1 MSDIRHHPPAQ
12 VPQSDVSADDEEAPT
27 GVISRITV
35 DSPGPAESGDR
46 QRAEHGPGQAHS
58 GPGSSTPASHSAH
71 SAYPDASTPLAAP
84 PSLAAATPPPPSA
97 SPAEGPAGPN
107 ATGQGQIDKPPLPV
121 RRPRRRGA
129 ARLGE
134 MPDGLTAAPSE
145 FDYFSTSRGRHA
157 DPPASSAHPAGT
169 GAFGRPEPYGDWER
183 DGPVTE
189 IQSPIQS
196 SQLHAPQ
203 WPDAAPGAA
212 PSPAQWDP
220 WSRTAGGPAD
230 HGGMAGRPGG
240 RTGAAE
246 NAFPEGAPPLPAWV
260 PATSWEDDGDRRD
273 VAALRDVQEAATEVH
288 GFQAFPGTPE
298 PDPFGG
304 RQSAREEGFGH
315 RRTGGYAQDRR
326 PEPAGLDHGRQPD
339 PEPEPTPRPS
349 RKRQRDPYLDNVK
362 FLLIALVPLGHS
374 LVPTLSASSARA
386 AYLYI
391 YVFHMPLFV
400 IISGYLSRNFWNSNA
415 KTNKLVD
422 TFLVPYVI
430 VEVGYALLRT
440 ALGQKWSLTI
450 MDPAW
455 LNWYLLA
462 LLFWRL
468 STPVW
473 KRMRYPVT
481 ISVIVYLF
489 AGFSKLSGDFSM
501 DRFFGLMPFF
511 VIGLVLKPEHFDYLR
526 RRWVRVLSVLVLI
539 GGAAVAIYLV
549 KNYTVKLG
557 PIYYKNS
564 YAQLKLVWWE
574 GMTLR
579 IALLVAALALSASV
593 LSLVPRRETWFSDL
607 GTRTLYCYLLHGVPV
622 LIAKEMGWL
631 SVPWLYGPLGVA
643 AIASASFAL
652 AIVLCMPITRTVFK
666 WLLEPRLV
674 WLYRRPRVQPSKD
687 QQPQGE
693 HSPAPDA
700 QRPPQ
705 AAHPVAAPQAR
716 R

>member
-27 GVISRITV
+27 GVISRITA
-35 DSPGPAESGDR
+35 DSPSQAESGDHR
-46 QRAEHGPGQAHS
+46 RAEHGPGPAHS
-58 GPGSSTPASHSAH
+58 GPGSSTPGSPSAY

-84 PSLAAATPPPPSA
+84 PSTAAATPSPPA
-97 SPAEGPAGPN
+97 APAEGPGS
-107 ATGQGQIDKPPLPV
+107 TGQGHIDKPPLPV
-121 RRPRRRGA
+121 RRPRRRGT
-129 ARLGE
+129 ARL
-134 MPDGLTAAPSE
+134 DGPPAASSE
-145 FDYFSTSRGRHA
+145 FDYFSASRDRRA
-157 DPPASSAHPAGT
+157 DPPAAPAPPPAA
-169 GAFGRPEPYGDWER
+169 AFGRSEPYGDWER
-183 DGPVTE
+183 DGPATE
-189 IQSPIQS
+189 IQSPIQPS
-196 SQLHAPQ
+196 RFHAPQ

-212 PSPAQWDP
+212 PPTQWDP
-220 WSRTAGGPAD
+220 WSRTPGGLSD
-230 HGGMAGRPGG
+230 HGDVTGRPGD
-240 RTGAAE
+240 RSGAAE
-246 NAFPEGAPPLPAWV
+246 DAFPGGAPPLPAWV
-260 PATSWEDDGDRRD
+260 PATNRKDADRGD
-273 VAALRDVQEAATEVH
+273 AAAFHDVQEAATEVH
-288 GFQAFPGTPE
+288 GFQAFPGTTD
-298 PDPFGG
+298 PDPFG
-304 RQSAREEGFGH
+304 RQSTRDEGFGH
-315 RRTGGYAQDRR
+315 RRSGGYPRERR
-326 PEPAGLDHGRQPD
+326 PEPAPLDHRRQPD
-339 PEPEPTPRPS
+339 PEPDPTPRPS
-349 RKRQRDPYLDNVK
+349 RKRRDPYLDNVK

-374 LVPTLSASSARA
+374 LVPTLSANSARA
-386 AYLYI
+386 TYLYI

-430 VEVGYALLRT
+430 VELGYALLRT

-455 LNWYLLA
+455 LNWYLVA

-481 ISVIVYLF
+481 IAVIVYLF
-489 AGFSKLSGDFSM
+489 SGFSNLSGDFSM
-501 DRFFGLMPFF
+501 DRFFGLLPFF
-511 VIGLVLKPEHFDYLR
+511 VIGLVLKPEYFDYLQ
-526 RRWVRVLSVLVLI
+526 RRWVRVLSVCVLV
-539 GGAAVAIYLV
+539 GGAAVAIFLV
-549 KNYTVKLG
+549 TNFTVKLG

-564 YAQLKLVWWE
+564 YAQLHLVWWK
-574 GMTLR
+574 GMMLR
-579 IALLVAALALSASV
+579 TALLVAALAMSAAV

-652 AIVLCMPITRTVFK
+652 AIVLCMPITRTAFK

-674 WLYRRPRVQPSKD
+674 WLYRRPRIQPASAA
-687 QQPQGE
+687 QGE
-693 HSPAPDA
+693 HAPAHDA

-705 AAHPVAAPQAR
+705 AAPHPVGASQAR